1 MTPAPA
7 SFQLNGNTRIVPMLG
22 DPIGQ
27 VKAPSGL
34 TPALQHRGLNA
45 LVVPWHVRASDLES
59 TLAAL
64 LTVQNVP
71 GVVLTLPHKL
81 DAYPL
86 CDQTSAR
93 AHIIGAVNVLRKN
106 KAGGWYGDHTDGIG
120 YLNGLRSRG
129 FNVTDCRALVIG
141 AGGSGSAIAWELLE
155 QGAQQVAIYDV
166 DPARAKALVGRLNSL
181 FSGKVK
187 LSDNQPE
194 GYDLLANASPAGMK
208 PNDPYPVR
216 LEGIL
221 PHQLLADA
229 ITEPA
234 VTPFLEYGTRL
245 GCRTMNGADM
255 FNGQVEALADIL
267 FPETADSYND
277 HHQES

>member
-1 MTPAPA
+1 MTQDAN
-7 SFQLNGNTRIVPMLG
+7 SVQLNGNTLIVPMLG

-34 TPALQHRGLNA
+34 TPVLQHRGLNA
-45 LVVPWHVRASDLES
+45 LVVPWHVKANDLES
-59 TLAAL
+59 TLTAL
-64 LTVQNVP
+64 LSAQNVP

-106 KAGGWYGDHTDGIG
+106 TSGGWYGDHTDGIG
-120 YLNGLRSRG
+120 YLNGLRLRG
-129 FNVTDCRALVIG
+129 FNVADSRALVIG

-155 QGAQQVAIYDV
+155 QGAQQVGIYDV
-166 DPARAKALVGRLNSL
+166 DTARAETLVGRLGSL

-208 PNDPYPVR
+208 PSDPYPVF
-216 LEGIL
+216 LEGIS
-221 PHQLLADA
+221 PGQFVADA

-234 VTPFLEYGTRL
+234 ATLFLEYGIRL

-255 FNGQVEALADIL
+255 FNGQVDALADIL
-267 FPETADSYND
+267 FPETVA
-277 HHQES
+277 